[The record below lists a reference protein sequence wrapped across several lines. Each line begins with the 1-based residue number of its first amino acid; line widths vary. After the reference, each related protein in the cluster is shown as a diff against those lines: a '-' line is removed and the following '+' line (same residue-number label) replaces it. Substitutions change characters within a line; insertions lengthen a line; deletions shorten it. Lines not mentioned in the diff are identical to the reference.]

1 MSTEHDKIKRSTRL
15 QKDENAV
22 KKQLK
27 IAKQHNSFAD
37 ENKVIKEPHRLTKH
51 HAMDCG
57 NPKCLLC
64 SREKVLGVKSIKER
78 RSEQDL
84 DNISDRRSNGLPN
97 NEEK

>member
-1 MSTEHDKIKRSTRL
+1 MSTEQDKIKKNKRI

-22 KKQLK
+22 KKQTK
-27 IAKQHNSFAD
+27 IAKTFG
-37 ENKVIKEPHRLTKH
+37 VPVTEPHKFAKH

-64 SREKVLGVKSIKER
+64 SGEKVLGIKSIKER

-97 NEEK
+97 NE

>member
-1 MSTEHDKIKRSTRL
+1 MSTEQDKIKKNKRI

-22 KKQLK
+22 KKQTK
-27 IAKQHNSFAD
+27 IAKTFGVPVIQPHKFA
-37 ENKVIKEPHRLTKH
+37 KH
-51 HAMDCG
+51 HALDCG

-64 SREKVLGVKSIKER
+64 SGEKVLGIKSIKER

-84 DNISDRRSNGLPN
+84 DNVSDRRSNGLTN

>member
-1 MSTEHDKIKRSTRL
+1 MSTEQDKIKKNKRI

-22 KKQLK
+22 KKQTK
-27 IAKQHNSFAD
+27 IAKTFG
-37 ENKVIKEPHRLTKH
+37 VPVTEPHKFAKH

-64 SREKVLGVKSIKER
+64 SGEKVLGIKSIKER
-78 RSEQDL
+78 RSKQDL

-97 NEEK
+97 NE

>member
-1 MSTEHDKIKRSTRL
+1 MSTEQDKIKKNKRI

-22 KKQLK
+22 KKQTK
-27 IAKQHNSFAD
+27 IAKTFG
-37 ENKVIKEPHRLTKH
+37 VPVTEPHKFAKH

-64 SREKVLGVKSIKER
+64 SGEKVLGIKSIKER
-78 RSEQDL
+78 RSQQDL

-97 NEEK
+97 NE